1 MKIVICDDHRLF
13 ADSLG
18 ALLSVRGH
26 DIVAISDRPAD
37 AVRIVDTLDV
47 DACVMDLS
55 FRDEAIEVALDV
67 IGQLGSKVELI
78 VLTGHDDD
86 HYRKAC
92 LDAGAAAFASKSSC
106 GDDLVTLIEG
116 GIDSADN
123 GAPRPDRPGRG
134 AAVYFLTERE
144 REVLDSLAE
153 GHSTAVIAERL
164 GVRAATARSHV
175 QSVLMKLGVH
185 SRVAAVAFAV
195 ERGLVDVAC

>member
-26 DIVAISDRPAD
+26 EIVALADRPAE
-37 AVRIVDTLDV
+37 AVRIVESREVAT
-47 DACVMDLS
+47 CVMDLS
-55 FRDEAIEVALDV
+55 FRDEPIDVALEV
-67 IGQLGSKVELI
+67 IRQLGSQVEVI

-86 HYRKAC
+86 HHRRAC
-92 LDAGAAAFASKSSC
+92 LEAGAAAFASKSTC
-106 GDDLVTLIEG
+106 GDDLVSLIEG
-116 GIDSADN
+116 GIDSADGN
-123 GAPRPDRPGRG
+123 AGPRTEQAGRG
-134 AAVYFLTERE
+134 ASVYFLTERE

-153 GHSTAVIAERL
+153 GHSTAIIAERL

-195 ERGLVDVAC
+195 ERGLVDVA